1 MARPCGQRRYPASLA
16 LPYPLPLDH
25 PPGRLAHRLAV
36 VWHTASSPEGLL
48 PREEDQCSSSR
59 ALRTTFCAPG
69 SSTGCAPGG
78 ETISYKAL
86 AGELDP
92 DGSLGWNDGGDYRGL
107 SHALFHIATF
117 EVEHGRP
124 VGLVALAP
132 SLEELPDGGFAGMA
146 RRLLFDVPEDAG
158 DQKRFWTLKLAEAT
172 LYWTEAHEN
181 GPMPDAQFDAIMAEL
196 SKIKQMIRQLQHG

>member
-1 MARPCGQRRYPASLA
+1 MLKLTRAENDLLRPWLIDRMRTGGQP
-16 LPYPLPLDH
+16 
-25 PPGRLAHRLAV
+25 
-36 VWHTASSPEGLL
+36 
-48 PREEDQCSSSR
+48 
-59 ALRTTFCAPG
+59 
-69 SSTGCAPGG
+69 
-78 ETISYKAL
+78 IKYKAL
-86 AGELDP
+86 AQELDA

-124 VGLVALAP
+124 VGLVALAVNKLGQLSDDFP
-132 SLEELPDGGFAGMA
+132 SMA
-146 RRLLFDVPEDAG
+146 RQLLFDVPEDAG
-158 DQKRFWTLKLAEAT
+158 AQKRFWTLKLAEAT